1 MTGEAETAL
10 RSTPLRRDIPRW
22 MLAAVAV
29 AAAHAALAYGIV
41 AFAPVRQPDALEQAM
56 TVDLTP
62 LVLSEARPVEEA
74 EAAVAQEETE
84 TVTEIEEEPV
94 EQEVAEST
102 EEETETPEEV
112 QPEEVTETPETPP
125 ETQETTETPP
135 ETAETAQEEE
145 VELPETVD
153 RIPEVRQ
160 AEVVLPKPK
169 VVEPERRKPRRTERT
184 KPDPKPVVE
193 RAEAPRKKRAA
204 KAEERPRRSA
214 SSARAGS
221 STPKAVSAD
230 AMARWKS
237 RVYAVIKRRQRP
249 VRGESGQVSVRFV
262 VSPAGAIVSA
272 AVSRSSGSPAL
283 DSMALS
289 MVRGARVPAPP
300 DKSTRPVLV
309 PIVFQ

>member
-1 MTGEAETAL
+1 MTGEAETVL
-10 RSTPLRRDIPRW
+10 RSTPLRRDVPRW
-22 MLAAVAV
+22 VLAAAAV

-94 EQEVAEST
+94 EQEVAEAT

-135 ETAETAQEEE
+135 ETAETE

-193 RAEAPRKKRAA
+193 RAEAPRKKRAEA
-204 KAEERPRRSA
+204 PPRRSA
-214 SSARAGS
+214 RSASAGS
-221 STPKAVSAD
+221 STPRAVSAD
-230 AMARWKS
+230 AMARWRS
-237 RVYAVIKRRQRP
+237 RVHAAIARRQRS
-249 VRGESGQVSVRFV
+249 VRGESGRVAVRFV

-272 AVSRSSGSPAL
+272 AVARSSGSAAL
-283 DSMALS
+283 DSTALS
-289 MVRGARVPAPP
+289 MVRRARVPAPP
-300 DKSTRPVLV
+300 DRSTQPLTI